1 MFAGDLLKV
10 YLGLFAVIFLIAL
23 IWLGIRHGGWDFP
36 GALIS
41 AVIGAG
47 VLSLLASGGRIYF
60 KKRY

>member
-1 MFAGDLLKV
+1 MLAGDLLKLYV
-10 YLGLFAVIFLIAL
+10 GSFAVIFLIAL
-23 IWLGIRHGGWDFP
+23 IWLGIRNGGWNFP

-47 VLSLLASGGRIYF
+47 ILSLLASGGRIYF